1 MITGAGDWIEK
12 WARVA
17 PWRVA
22 FRDVERGTVL
32 HYGELSS
39 RAWRLTHALAAMGVG
54 VGDRVALVSNNRIET
69 FELLV
74 ACLRLGAAFT
84 PLNWRLA
91 VPELLDILG
100 HCDARVLVYDGTHVE
115 KAGAILENRTDI
127 RGLALDVTARAGD
140 LQYEAALSQAS
151 ETADGV
157 AHDPEAIGMLLYTS
171 GTTGR
176 PKGVMI
182 PHRQIFWNAV
192 NTVYATDLGPDDRAL
207 ACLPLFHTGGL
218 NCLATPALYR
228 GGTVI
233 LMDGFDADRALS
245 VIESQRATMTVAVP
259 TMYQMLLDA
268 GLDGRDTSS
277 LETILC
283 GGAPLPEPLLDAW
296 LDRGFNFRQGFGMTE
311 VGPNCFSLP
320 AWMARRKRGSCGMPV
335 LHGDARVVRP
345 DGRTSPPGEV
355 GALQLG
361 GPIVCAGYLDN
372 PEATAA
378 SMTDDGWFDTGDLAR
393 TDEDGFF
400 YIAGREKEM
409 FISGGENVYP
419 AEVENAILGFD
430 PVAEVAVVGV
440 PDPRWGEVGLAVVVP
455 DPALGL
461 DGFDVEA
468 VREHCRTHLAKFK
481 VPKRFEVVSELPKN
495 TSGKVIKPALLER
508 FNG

>member
-1 MITGAGDWIEK
+1 MITGAGDWISK
-12 WARVA
+12 WAQVA

-22 FRDVERGTVL
+22 FRDVERGTAL
-32 HYGELSS
+32 HYGELSA
-39 RAWRLTHALAAMGVG
+39 RAWRLAHALAGMGVSA
-54 VGDRVALVSNNRIET
+54 GDRVALVANNRIET
-69 FELLV
+69 FEVLV

-100 HCDARVLVYDGTHVE
+100 HSDARVLVYDGAHAE
-115 KAGAILENRTDI
+115 KAGAILETRSDV
-127 RGLALDVTARAGD
+127 RGLAFDGPARGGD
-140 LQYEAALSQAS
+140 LGYEATLAAAS
-151 ETADGV
+151 DAPDGL
-157 AHDPEAIGMLLYTS
+157 AHDPETIGMLLYTS

-182 PHRQIFWNAV
+182 PHRQLFWNAI

-218 NCLATPALYR
+218 NCVATPTLYR
-228 GGTVI
+228 GGTVL
-233 LMDGFDADRALS
+233 LMDGFDPVKALS
-245 VIESQRATMTVAVP
+245 VIESQRATVTVAVP

-268 GLDGRDTSS
+268 GLDARDTRS
-277 LETILC
+277 LHTLLC
-283 GGAPLPEPLLDAW
+283 GGAPLPDPLLDAW
-296 LDRGFNFRQGFGMTE
+296 LYRGFNFRQGFGMTE

-320 AWMARRKRGSCGMPV
+320 AWMVRRKRGSCGMPV
-335 LHGDARVVRP
+335 LHGDARVLRG
-345 DGRTSPPGEV
+345 DGTVAPPGEV

-378 SMTDDGWFDTGDLAR
+378 SMTADGWFDTGDLAR
-393 TDEDGFF
+393 TDAEGFF
-400 YIAGREKEM
+400 YIAGRKKEM

-419 AEVENAILGFD
+419 AEVENAILGFG

-440 PDPRWGEVGLAVVVP
+440 PDARWGEVGLAVVVP
-455 DPALGL
+455 DPALGV
-461 DGFDVEA
+461 DGFDVDA

-508 FNG
+508 FSG